1 MYATDETTAGEILAV
16 IGLGY
21 VGLPL
26 AVAFA
31 QHGPV
36 IGYDIDAERLAN
48 LEAGFDPNGEVD
60 SAALKRSKQNLRFT
74 SRADALRVARIYI
87 VTVPTPVDETNR
99 PDLGA
104 LQDAS
109 RSIAAFL
116 KKGDLVI
123 YESTVYPGTTEE
135 VCVPLLEQG
144 SGLRCNTDFE
154 VGYSPER
161 INPGDRVHTLS
172 SICKVTSASTPQ
184 AARRVSML
192 YRRVVAAGVHEAPS
206 IRVAEA
212 AKVIENTQRDVNI
225 ALMNEL
231 AMIFA
236 KMGIDTGEVLAAA
249 RSKWNFLPFQ
259 PGLVGGHCIGVD
271 PYYLTH
277 KATTV
282 GYHPEL
288 ILAARRINQRMGIY
302 VAHEVMRL
310 LAMHRLSIVGA
321 RVLILGITFKED
333 CPDLRNTRVV
343 DIVRELQACNADVD
357 IHDPVANP
365 DDCRRQTGF
374 VLCESPEIGDYQI
387 VILAVPHACFL
398 VSNWLDR
405 RQQSAIVYDVKGVL
419 PKLPG
424 VFRL

>member
-1 MYATDETTAGEILAV
+1 MQQAQTPEMETLAV

-31 QHGPV
+31 AHGPV
-36 IGYDIDAERLAN
+36 IGFDIDAERLGA
-48 LEAGFDPNGEVD
+48 LAAGIDPNGEVEQ
-60 SAALKRSKQNLRFT
+60 AALAAVSERLYFT
-74 SRADALRVARIYI
+74 ADPAALAAAQIYV
-87 VTVPTPVDETNR
+87 VTVPTPVDEANR
-99 PDLGA
+99 PDLGP
-104 LQDAS
+104 LQAAS
-109 RSIAAFL
+109 QTIAQVL
-116 KKGDLVI
+116 KPGDLVI

-144 SGLRCNTDFE
+144 SGLRCNADFE

-172 SICKVTSASTPQ
+172 TICKVTSGSSPR
-184 AARRVSML
+184 AARRVASL

-249 RSKWNFLPFQ
+249 GSKWNFLPFR

-271 PYYLTH
+271 PYYLTY

-288 ILAARRINQRMGIY
+288 ILAARRINQRMGTY
-302 VAHEVMRL
+302 VAHELMRL
-310 LAMHRLSIVGA
+310 MAVHRRSIVDA
-321 RVLILGITFKED
+321 RILVLGMSFKED
-333 CPDLRNTRVV
+333 CPDLRNTRVI
-343 DIVRELQACNADVD
+343 DIIDELRACNARVDV
-357 IHDPVANP
+357 HDPIVNLLQ
-365 DDCRRQTGF
+365 CRAQTG
-374 VLCESPEIGDYQI
+374 VELKSELDLRDYECI
-387 VILAVPHACFL
+387 VLAVPHRVFL
-398 VSNWLDR
+398 RSGWLDGR
-405 RQQSAIVYDVKGVL
+405 RPECLVYDVKGVL
-419 PKLPG
+419 KPAPG

>member
-1 MYATDETTAGEILAV
+1 MQASIKPASETLAV

-31 QHGPV
+31 AHAPV
-36 IGYDIDAERLAN
+36 LGFDIDAERLAT
-48 LEAGFDPNGEVD
+48 LGAGIDPNGEVEQ
-60 SAALKRSKQNLRFT
+60 AALAAVSERLHFT
-74 SRADALRVARIYI
+74 ADPAALAAAQIYV
-87 VTVPTPVDETNR
+87 VTVPTPVDEANR
-99 PDLGA
+99 PDLGP
-104 LQDAS
+104 LQAAS
-109 RSIAAFL
+109 RSIAQVL
-116 KKGDLVI
+116 KPGDLVI

-135 VCVPLLEQG
+135 ICVPLLEQG

-172 SICKVTSASTPQ
+172 TICKVTSGSSPRAAQRVAS
-184 AARRVSML
+184 L

-236 KMGIDTGEVLAAA
+236 KMGIDTREVLAAA

-271 PYYLTH
+271 PYYLTY

-288 ILAARRINQRMGIY
+288 ILAARRINQRMGTY
-302 VAHEVMRL
+302 VAHELMRL
-310 LAMHRLSIVGA
+310 MAVQRQSIVGA
-321 RVLILGITFKED
+321 RVLVLGITFKED
-333 CPDLRNTRVV
+333 CPDLRNTRVL
-343 DIVRELQACNADVD
+343 DIVRELRGCNAVVDV
-357 IHDPVANP
+357 HDPVANAE
-365 DDCRRQTGF
+365 DCRQQTGI
-374 VLCESPEIGDYQI
+374 VLCAEPPIEQYQAI
-387 VILAVPHACFL
+387 VLAVPHAAFREPG
-398 VSNWLDR
+398 WIAR
-405 RQQSAIVYDVKGVL
+405 RSAQTLVYDVKGVL
-419 PKLPG
+419 PAAPG
-424 VFRL
+424 VYRL